1 MSVNICF
8 VYLGAPYWVHRYL
21 QVLYFLALIPLPLCN
36 VLLRLCLT
44 VFVLKS
50 ILSKIYIATPTF
62 FSFPFAWNVFFYP
75 FMLSLSVSLD
85 LKWVSC
91 SHHINGSGFFFSTQ
105 SPYIFWLEHL
115 AHLYLKYFGHNVLI
129 AILLFVFWFLFCFVF
144 VVLYSFLHF
153 FPLWFDDFL

>member
-21 QVLYFLALIPLPLCN
+21 QVLYFLVLIPLPLCN
-36 VLLRLCLT
+36 VLLHLCLT

-50 ILSKIYIATPTF
+50 ILSKIYIATPAF

-129 AILLFVFWFLFCFVF
+129 GILLFGFCFFFFF
-144 VVLYSFLHF
+144 VVLYSFLCF